1 MHDHT
6 THVLLLLLLW
16 LVDGCQS
23 VPGHATN
30 KHAVRDK
37 KLGTRIAPMIAS
49 VGNNG
54 FCSAIESVDSP
65 VTIRLPA
72 VVDRALL
79 TLRNCDVRK

>member
-16 LVDGCQS
+16 LV
-23 VPGHATN
+23 HATN

-72 VVDRALL
+72 VVVVDRALL

>member
-6 THVLLLLLLW
+6 THVLLLLLW
-16 LVDGCQS
+16 LVGCQS

-72 VVDRALL
+72 VVVVDRALL